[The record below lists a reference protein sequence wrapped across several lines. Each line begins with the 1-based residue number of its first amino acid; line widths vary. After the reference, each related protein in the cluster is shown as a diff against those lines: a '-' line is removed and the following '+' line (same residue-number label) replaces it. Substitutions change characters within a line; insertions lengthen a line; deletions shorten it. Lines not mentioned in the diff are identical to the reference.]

1 MPNTNFIGHTA
12 LYVNNPQQIADFYTQ
27 AFGLAIA
34 FSAMDGHYIELKLSS
49 NEGAPVSTTRLGIAA
64 KSLLQEWVGQPEHIT
79 TAAPSPTTVIS
90 LCVTGIQAVY
100 DQALTLGATAIA
112 PPDAKP
118 WGHTL
123 AFIADPSGQWVE
135 LFEKTNKR

>member
-1 MPNTNFIGHTA
+1 MPSTQFIGHTA
-12 LYVNNPQQIADFYTQ
+12 LYVENPQALADFYCQ
-27 AFGLAIA
+27 AFCLDIA
-34 FSAMDGHYIELKLSS
+34 FSAMDGHYIELKLPTH
-49 NEGAPVSTTRLGIAA
+49 EGTPVSTTRLGIAS
-64 KSLLQEWVGQPEHIT
+64 KHLLQEWVGQPEYIT

-135 LFEKTNKR
+135 LFEKTP